1 MLISLSGLLTSLL
14 GLNLLA
20 RYALVLVFLGKQD
33 CWMDAKLLL
42 IGTLLTFSDKQ
53 LPLLIF
59 TYAGISAGIDMALH
73 IVSYFF
79 GTKVGEATAHQM
91 VYPYPQI
98 LILKTTNVVEIYNRT
113 VYVI

>member
-1 MLISLSGLLTSLL
+1 
-14 GLNLLA
+14 
-20 RYALVLVFLGKQD
+20 
-33 CWMDAKLLL
+33 
-42 IGTLLTFSDKQ
+42 
-53 LPLLIF
+53 
-59 TYAGISAGIDMALH
+59 MALH

-113 VYVI
+113 VYII